1 MQLMAKS
8 RSVVLRASAAL
19 LVAAGVMHGPSIH
32 AGVLADDRADAM
44 YHKYQGGGVTIDG
57 PSVLVRKKF
66 GEKFA
71 ASANY
76 YVDMVSS
83 ASIDVL
89 LNASPYTERREQK
102 SLGVEYLRGKSTYSM
117 GYINSEE
124 SDYEADTA
132 YFNISQDMFGDL
144 TTVSIGYK
152 RGWNDIFRNVKQA
165 DGSKIR
171 DPGFTQQSDARGYSL
186 NVSQVLTR
194 NTIVSLNYEVDTD
207 EGFLNSPYRSIR
219 YADPTSGRGF
229 GFDPEIYPNTH
240 TSNAVSGRV
249 KYYLPYR
256 AAIDAT
262 YRFYSDTWG
271 IQANDIKLGYTQPV
285 QKWIFDGSLRF
296 YKQDAADFYSD
307 LFPRRNFSNFMARD
321 KELATF
327 TSYSVGV
334 GASYELKFVRLPW
347 IQKSSVNV
355 KYTRLF
361 IDYDD
366 FRDATQTNPANGIVA
381 GTEPLYQLDAN
392 VVQAFLSVWF

>member
-102 SLGVEYLRGKSTYSM
+102 SLSAEYLRGKSTYSI

-124 SDYEADTA
+124 SDYEADTT
-132 YFNISQDMFGDL
+132 FFGISQDMFGDL

-165 DGSKIR
+165 DGTKIR
-171 DPGFTQQSDARGYSL
+171 DPNFTQQSDARGYSVG
-186 NVSQVLTR
+186 VSQVLTR
-194 NTIVSLNYEVDTD
+194 NMILAINYEVDTD

-229 GFDPEIYPNTH
+229 SFDPEIYPNTH
-240 TSNAVSGRV
+240 TSNAVSGRL

-256 AAIDAT
+256 AAIDT
-262 YRFYSDTWG
+262 SYRFYSDTWG
-271 IQANDIKLGYTQPV
+271 IQANDIELGYTQPV
-285 QKWIFDGSLRF
+285 RKWILDAGLRF

-327 TSYSVGV
+327 TSYSASL
-334 GASYELKFVRLPW
+334 GASYELKFARLPW
-347 IQKSSVNV
+347 LQKSTINV

-366 FRDATQTNPANGIVA
+366 FRDATQTNPANGIAA
-381 GTEPLYQLDAN
+381 GQESLYQLDAN
-392 VVQAFLSVWF
+392 VIQAFVSIWF